1 MCMFPS
7 AAVSAN
13 GFADIVV
20 YSRIAENENRN
31 GRYISMVELKEIG
44 ESNYKEVLALDV
56 DPDQKSHVAPNVV
69 SLAQAWVFRDVAR
82 PFAIFAGDTVVG
94 FAMLEVDLKKPSY
107 DIWRFMID
115 RHHQRKGY
123 GRAAM
128 ERILAYLSSI
138 GAREVRLSYVPG
150 NTAAQTLYA
159 GCGFE
164 PTGEVEGGEIV
175 MKRVIRQDQDT
186 TGKEPV

>member
-1 MCMFPS
+1 
-7 AAVSAN
+7 
-13 GFADIVV
+13 
-20 YSRIAENENRN
+20 
-31 GRYISMVELKEIG
+31 MVELREIG
-44 ESNYKEVLALDV
+44 ENNYKEVLALEV

-82 PFAIFAGDTVVG
+82 PFAVYAGDTLVG
-94 FAMLEVDLKKPSY
+94 FAMLEVDLEKPSY

-123 GRAAM
+123 GRDAM
-128 ERILAYLSSI
+128 ERILAHFAAI

-175 MKRVIRQDQDT
+175 MRRAIGQDPEP
-186 TGKEPV
+186 TGEIQG